1 MKKKIAVIGAGAA
14 GCFCAIQ
21 LKRLRPECEVD
32 VYEGGARALAKVAVT
47 GGGRCNLTNTFR
59 DVRSLKEVYPR
70 GEQVM
75 KRAFHTFDNRR
86 LMQWFEDEG
95 VRLTVQDDQC
105 VFPQSQDA
113 MQIVRTLLR
122 GMDEAG
128 VRLHLRH
135 KVSSVSECHKEAP
148 LSGGVRECVSESIRE
163 CVGEDVN
170 EKVSE
175 GATESVSEGY
185 VITFA
190 DGNLPSV
197 QADVVIVT
205 TGGSPRQSGLDFL
218 RPLQMEMASPVP
230 SLFSFCIPGTSD
242 LMGVT
247 VDEVSVALA
256 GTKFRSTGTLLIT
269 HWGMSGPAILKL
281 SSQAARHLAE
291 CGYTAQ
297 LVVNWLGGKT
307 EDEVRAE
314 IKAMQLAQGARQVG
328 NTHLQQLPA
337 RLWQVLLQRAG
348 ISAGVR
354 WREVGQKQLNRFAAV
369 LSADV
374 WPVQGQNRHKE
385 EFVTCGGVALSNVNL
400 STLEAKSHPGLYFA
414 GEVLDVDAVTGGFNL
429 QAAWSMAY
437 VVAKAVTL

>member
-75 KRAFHTFDNRR
+75 KRAFHMFDNRR

-247 VDEVSVALA
+247 VDEVSVAWA

-437 VVAKAVTL
+437 VVAKAVIL

>member
-14 GCFCAIQ
+14 GCFCSIQ
-21 LKRLRPECEVD
+21 LKRLMPACEVD

-59 DVRSLKEVYPR
+59 DVRSLKDVYPR

-75 KRAFHTFDNRR
+75 KRAFYTFDNRR

-95 VRLTVQDDQC
+95 VQLTVQDDQC

-135 KVSSVSECHKEAP
+135 KVSSVSERVCDGHK
-148 LSGGVRECVSESIRE
+148 VSL
-163 CVGEDVN
+163 
-170 EKVSE
+170 VSE
-175 GATESVSEGY
+175 GVSDGY
-185 VITFA
+185 TIAFA
-190 DGNLPSV
+190 DVSLPSV

-218 RPLQMEMASPVP
+218 QPLKLETASPVP
-230 SLFSFCIPGTSD
+230 SLFSFCIPSTSD

-256 GTKFRSTGTLLIT
+256 GTKFRCSGTLLIT

-281 SSQAARHLAE
+281 SSLAARHLAE
-291 CGYTAQ
+291 RNYQAQ
-297 LVVNWLGGKT
+297 LVINWLGGRP
-307 EDEVRAE
+307 EDDVRDE
-314 IKAMQLAQGARQVG
+314 IKAMQLAQGTRQVG

-348 ISAGVR
+348 ISVSMR

-369 LSADV
+369 LCADV
-374 WPVQGQNRHKE
+374 WPVQGQSRHKE
-385 EFVTCGGVALSNVNL
+385 EFVTCGGIALTNVNL
-400 STLEAKSHPGLYFA
+400 STLEAKAHPGLYFA

-437 VVAKAVTL
+437 VVAKAVEQ

>member
-247 VDEVSVALA
+247 VDEVSVAWA

-437 VVAKAVTL
+437 VVAKAVIL

>member
-21 LKRLRPECEVD
+21 LKRLRPECEVN

-135 KVSSVSECHKEAP
+135 KVSSVSERCKVQT
-148 LSGGVRECVSESIRE
+148 LSESVREG
-163 CVGEDVN
+163 VGKGFN
-170 EKVSE
+170 EKVRERVGE
-175 GATESVSEGY
+175 GITEKVRERY
-185 VITFA
+185 VLAFA

-197 QADVVIVT
+197 LADVVIVT

-218 RPLQMEMASPVP
+218 QPLQMEMASPVP

-256 GTKFRSTGTLLIT
+256 GTKFRSSGTLLIT

-328 NTHLQQLPA
+328 NTHMQQLPA
-337 RLWQVLLQRAG
+337 RLWLVLLQRAG

-374 WPVQGQNRHKE
+374 WPVQGQSRHKE